1 MGNIGGF
8 GRISVKDLA
17 GASSVSVTQG
27 QAQSKQSAKVEHS
40 EDEHRGHG
48 RHRNGGLGP
57 AMTQALDALGV
68 SLPSKFGGAEGGERG
83 ESNPGRVE
91 SRTLRHDLR
100 KFMHEL
106 SDALRNERPGGTT
119 MVAADTITDS
129 PTNGSNVATTTP
141 FAAETALTTGVS
153 TTQANSTANAGSPGG
168 TSPTSQASV
177 PRADFGSRLAAL
189 ISDISKGAAPKE
201 LQDAF
206 DRLAKD
212 LMPANAPSGTTTT
225 SGNTTS
231 AVTTTGTTTTA
242 TTTTGS
248 NVAGDA
254 VTAGASPAISI
265 SSNGA
270 SSNIS
275 SAVAGASTGATAGTG
290 EVSATT
296 SSTTF
301 TLKNLLLQLQKALG
315 YGPVGS
321 MGASYTPAVGSL
333 LSISA

>member
-1 MGNIGGF
+1 MNMGNIGGF

-17 GASSVSVTQG
+17 GASSVSVTHG
-27 QAQSKQSAKVEHS
+27 QDQSKHRAKVEHS

-83 ESNPGRVE
+83 ESNPGSVE

-106 SDALRNERPGGTT
+106 FDALRNEKPGGTT
-119 MVAADTITDS
+119 MVAADGITDS
-129 PTNGSNVATTTP
+129 STNGSTMATTTP
-141 FAAETALTTGVS
+141 VASETALTTGVS
-153 TTQANSTANAGSPGG
+153 TTQANSTASAGSPGG
-168 TSPTSQASV
+168 ISPTSQASV
-177 PRADFGSRLAAL
+177 PRADFGSRLTAL

-212 LMPANAPSGTTTT
+212 LTPASAPSGTTTT
-225 SGNTTS
+225 SGGGTTP
-231 AVTTTGTTTTA
+231 AVTTTG

-254 VTAGASPAISI
+254 VTTGASSAISI

-275 SAVAGASTGATAGTG
+275 STVTSASTGATAGAG

-315 YGPVGS
+315 YGPAGS
-321 MGASYTPAVGSL
+321 MGASYTPAVGGL